1 MGGMKVTYALTGTSF
16 VHFSCI
22 CNGILPGFNAVT
34 ALCLKYWLITRVG
47 GFQWHF
53 HFPLASEKAFFPAY
67 SMVICCVTAK
77 TTADVLVP

>member
-1 MGGMKVTYALTGTSF
+1 MEWVAYKSPMHLQTQVLYNF
-16 VHFSCI
+16 P
-22 CNGILPGFNAVT
+22 GILPGFNAVT